1 MIRELTEGK
10 AEEERAGNRKEKGG
24 FLSGFKQGFLR

>member
-1 MIRELTEGK
+1 MIKELTEGK
-10 AEEERAGNRKEKGG
+10 AEEERAGNKKG